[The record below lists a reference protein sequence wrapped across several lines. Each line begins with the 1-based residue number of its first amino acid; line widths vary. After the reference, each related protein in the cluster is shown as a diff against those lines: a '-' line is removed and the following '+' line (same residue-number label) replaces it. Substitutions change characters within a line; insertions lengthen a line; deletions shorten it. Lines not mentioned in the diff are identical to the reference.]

1 MKTKFAVGIVL
12 AILLLVIVVA
22 FSGYFGR
29 PSVCDMQIIDIKVE
43 TPRPSLLNSR
53 EVTIDP
59 GESVIVCVTVQ
70 NKGEKIIYQN
80 AYRVGIDIVY
90 PKDGAKYWILPAER
104 SINLDMG
111 PGGKSEYSFIAGNR
125 KELPFSGNFKIRAYI
140 IRSLPEDN
148 EKLAWSDNVSIAI
161 RPPTSAPM
169 STETSSPGFEVTSVI
184 AGLMIVLYLNR
195 RRLFF

>member
-111 PGGKSEYSFIAGNR
+111 PGGKSEYSFIASNR

-140 IRSLPEDN
+140 IKSLPEDN
-148 EKLAWSDNVSIAI
+148 ER
-161 RPPTSAPM
+161 RPPTSSPM

-184 AGLMIVLYLNR
+184 VGLLIVLYLNR